1 MGKGGQDML
10 LRKKDYD
17 DILDRFV
24 EMEEHIKKQDKW
36 IDELLDTCKTIKESI
51 AEINKTTYATSANSE
66 KVYTDNDGM
75 YDYQKYKKHAK
86 NRKKVG
92 DIDGNV

>member
-1 MGKGGQDML
+1 MGKGGQGML

-17 DILDRFV
+17 DILDRFA
-24 EMEEHIKKQDKW
+24 EMEERIKKQDKW

-51 AEINKTTYATSANSE
+51 AEVNKTTYATSANSE

-92 DIDGNV
+92 DIDGDV

>member
-1 MGKGGQDML
+1 ML

-17 DILDRFV
+17 SLKNRIK
-24 EMEEHIKKQDKW
+24 EMETHAEKQDKW
-36 IDELLDTCKTIKESI
+36 IDELLDTCKTIKESV